1 MKSHPAHTALR
12 RLLLVAGLVSLLF
25 VLFAFAASADTQVP
39 TGTLTLNNVD
49 LPKDGVQTAKTP
61 YLSSSTSGLTAA
73 INTISYRVRA
83 YKRTPIQCDL
93 ADYVP
98 AFSDNEGKVQIC
110 VVVSL
115 KSGCVWKLSA
125 ASDYSLYPMTWN
137 GQTVIPTKT
146 SSSQPA
152 LSANLIYVFDTY
164 VAGTI
169 QTIDLELKAP
179 PETGALSDETV
190 TDTLYSFRVFRPGS
204 DPYPYWRIDGGGS
217 KDDPPAVWQGG
228 TKVVVEYCVTP
239 RAGCSFATSP
249 TVKLNGVSLPKKAS
263 ESDDAYWI
271 SKLDSQTWVN
281 FRFTYNLPA
290 DLNTTLDL
298 RSGPVTIT
306 NPDRGNGPAERMLNA
321 LCALAGTTPP
331 GISAATTT
339 ELNLNGDDN
348 TDLILVYTPRVLK
361 TPLSD
366 SIPAS
371 LTVTRG
377 PGLWTALGQKTEKTL
392 TLAMEQQAALAAAG
406 KLFWQ
411 KLTVKTTTPQLT
423 VDPNGGA
430 FKNGSTTPAAF
441 RTDSSGKLSPTAFDG
456 YMSGTAA
463 ENFGLTRSGY
473 AVLGFAQSATA
484 TSPTVTQLDRFYD
497 LTYSRDCTYYV
508 LWKKLPQVTID
519 PNGGRFADGTST
531 PITLTCNSSGFLTG
545 YQTYFTGTDADDGY
559 GLTPPEG
566 KLLAGFSTKKDDSPS
581 GAISTR
587 LSNMKFTGD
596 TTVYLIW
603 YTPVYITVDPDGGAF
618 PDGTTAPK
626 TNVPMNRNRYMSQ
639 TVFRQ
644 LGFNDPGKFRRDGYR
659 FVGVSLTKTGELLYT
674 KDRLDDMTSNYTGH
688 YYSGGETLYIRWAK
702 EVTVKLDLNGGFYL
716 RSNSPGRPPQ
726 AEPGPMLFTSVE
738 GDAFYPNYPNSSL
751 GLISDDFVREGCKA
765 VGWGLKPD
773 DKTPACGLDE
783 DDTVTVPA
791 NGLTLYLLWEVP
803 SALTITQQPASVQ
816 TKESG
821 APLFYGD
828 DAAFTVWAAGK
839 GLSYQWQSAEAGT
852 HGTPLPS
859 WLVWTDLKG
868 ETKRSLTVK
877 AGFEDHA
884 GRVYRCL
891 VKDSAGATVLSGSCW
906 CEPMFAFTDNQPYP
920 YTGKVGETAVF
931 RVSVSAPAPTY
942 KWNVKDK
949 NGAELPSISMVIG
962 AQDATSAELQV
973 PIAAMLDGM
982 KFYCVVYDT
991 LLKQSITSLEAS
1003 LAVGQ
1008 GVNRIEVDCAPFP
1021 KAGESFSSA
1030 VFTVT
1035 DPAQIAPDSFLLLRV
1050 NDEDFAQRVLSEGY
1064 FVAAYGY
1071 HPAEGAVADVKI
1083 DEKLQPGVYVLSVVL
1098 HVKPSVLAAFNAETL
1113 QILFNGRETV
1123 RNEDWILLGDSVCGL
1138 NIAFRVD
1145 PPHEHTLKK
1154 TAEVPATC
1162 AKDGTKA
1169 YWKCE
1174 GCGRIYA
1181 DAEGKN
1187 EISAPETVPATGKH
1201 TLDRIDGAAATCVLA
1216 GTKTYYRCS
1225 VCGGLFADAG
1235 GKNAITAPE
1244 TIPPTGEH
1252 KWDGGEITK
1261 QPTVESEGVKTYRCT
1276 VCGVTKTEPVP
1287 KLSPDDPTPPK
1298 PEFLFG
1304 DVDNSGDVTA
1314 ADARLAL
1321 RRAVELE
1328 NYAPGSREFIACD
1341 VDKDDAVTAADARLI
1356 LRAAVELEDPTKW

>member
-98 AFSDNEGKVQIC
+98 AFSDNEGEVQIC

-137 GQTVIPTKT
+137 GRTVIPTRM
-146 SSSQPA
+146 SLSQPA

-169 QTIDLELKAP
+169 QTIDLTLP
-179 PETGALSDETV
+179 VPETGALSDETV

-217 KDDPPAVWQGG
+217 QDDPPAVWQGG

-239 RAGCSFATSP
+239 RAGCSFAASP

-263 ESDDAYWI
+263 ESDNAYWI

-281 FRFTYNLPA
+281 FRYTYNLPA

-306 NPDRGNGPAERMLNA
+306 NPDRVNGPAERMLNA

-331 GISAATTT
+331 GISAASTT
-339 ELNLNGDDN
+339 ELNLNGDDH
-348 TDLILVYTPRVLK
+348 TDLILVYTPRVLSPA
-361 TPLSD
+361 T
-366 SIPAS
+366 PAS

-377 PGLWTALGQKTEKTL
+377 PGLWTALGKKTEKTL

-484 TSPTVTQLDRFYD
+484 TSPTVTQLDSFYD
-497 LTYSRDCTYYV
+497 FTYSRDYTYYV
-508 LWKKLPQVTID
+508 LWKKLPRVTID

-566 KLLAGFSTKKDDSPS
+566 KLLAGFSTIKDDSPS
-581 GAISTR
+581 GPISTR

-659 FVGVSLTKTGELLYT
+659 FAGVSLTKTGELLYT
-674 KDRLDDMTSNYTGH
+674 KDRLDEMTSNYTGH

-716 RSNSPGRPPQ
+716 RSNSPGSPPQ

-751 GLISDDFVREGCKA
+751 GLISDDFVREGYKA

-783 DDTVTVPA
+783 DDSVSVPA
-791 NGLTLYLLWEVP
+791 DGLTLYLLWEVP

-828 DAAFTVWAAGK
+828 DATFTVWAAGK
-839 GLSYQWQSAEAGT
+839 GLGYQWQSAEAGT
-852 HGTPLPS
+852 HGTLLPDS
-859 WLVWTDLKG
+859 LTWNDMKG
-868 ETKRSLTVK
+868 ETKQSLTVK
-877 AGFEDHA
+877 ASYEDHA
-884 GRVYRCL
+884 GRIYRCV
-891 VKDSAGATVLSGSCW
+891 VKDGSGATLSSERCW
-906 CEPMFAFTDNQPYP
+906 CEPLFAFTENQPYP
-920 YTGKVGETAVF
+920 YTGQVGETAVF

-942 KWNVKDK
+942 RWKAKDK
-949 NGAELPSISMVIG
+949 HDNAVDISTIAGVTGETAAELK
-962 AQDATSAELQV
+962 V
-973 PIAAMLDGM
+973 PITAALDGM
-982 KFYCVVYDT
+982 SFYCVVYDT
-991 LLKQSITSLEAS
+991 LLKQSITSWEAT

-1008 GVNRIEVDCAPFP
+1008 GINELAVTLFPMPQTGGKLSDSVLTLPDFVVQSLGPEFPFYRIGDAAFAERALRDGWIKAISDETDRPSIDAFLPVSEDAP
-1021 KAGESFSSA
+1021 
-1030 VFTVT
+1030 
-1035 DPAQIAPDSFLLLRV
+1035 
-1050 NDEDFAQRVLSEGY
+1050 
-1064 FVAAYGY
+1064 
-1071 HPAEGAVADVKI
+1071 
-1083 DEKLQPGVYVLSVVL
+1083 LQPGVYVFFIPLSIRSEWVDAV
-1098 HVKPSVLAAFNAETL
+1098 NTET
-1113 QILFNGRETV
+1113 IKVIFNGREME
-1123 RNEDWILLGDSVCGL
+1123 RDRDWAAYSLGSYSLYLV
-1138 NIAFRVD
+1138 FRLD
-1145 PPHEHTLKK
+1145 PPHEHKLNKVN
-1154 TAEVPATC
+1154 EVPATC
-1162 AKDGTKA
+1162 VKDGTKA

-1187 EISAPETVPATGKH
+1187 EISAPETIPATGKH

-1304 DVDNSGDVTA
+1304 DVDNSGDVNA

-1321 RRAVELE
+1321 RAAVGLEHYEPDTRAFLAGDV
-1328 NYAPGSREFIACD
+1328 NIDREI
-1341 VDKDDAVTAADARLI
+1341 TAADARLI
-1356 LRAAVELEDPTKW
+1356 LRKAVGYDDAEFGVKY